1 MIKFNNS
8 IRTIVTAVILPVI
21 FSSCIREEMTCGNQ
35 IVVQRIGED
44 GGAVTRGTVVS
55 SVSDLENQLFGFS
68 ASLTPAASATQ
79 MYFNEKARVNAGG
92 ITGTILP
99 EQYWPALLGASMKFF
114 SWYPYEGTYAPAATF
129 ANPAQML
136 LNYTADADAANH
148 VDVMAAV
155 STPGWN
161 EGVGIHFYHTLTKVT
176 FTFQKK
182 DPVPDVV
189 TIQKIE
195 FQGVPNVG
203 KLTVG
208 TIPAKTTANGKPDFV
223 WNDVTTGNI
232 VSTLSSNNTVT
243 DDKVLL
249 GDTFLMLPTDQFSD
263 EAKIV
268 VTTNLGEREFMLKD
282 IVATK
287 PHSWE
292 SGEYINYNITIS
304 NTIYQI
310 SATPLPWDKNPVIDV
325 IFDGQYYLKLSQAN
339 VRLEGKGNT
348 VDIVVKTNYNAIP
361 YTGYP
366 AGAQLTISVFRT
378 IEQPKAIRNIRV

>member
-1 MIKFNNS
+1 MI
-8 IRTIVTAVILPVI
+8 IAMAVLSAVL
-21 FSSCIREEMTCGNQ
+21 FSCIREEMTCGKDCCATYW
-35 IVVQRIGED
+35 RRWRCL
-44 GGAVTRGTVVS
+44 TRGTVVS

-208 TIPAKTTANGKPDFV
+208 TIPPRQQRME
-223 WNDVTTGNI
+223 
-232 VSTLSSNNTVT
+232 SLTLCGMTSLQEISF
-243 DDKVLL
+243 LL
-249 GDTFLMLPTDQFSD
+249 
-263 EAKIV
+263 
-268 VTTNLGEREFMLKD
+268 
-282 IVATK
+282 
-287 PHSWE
+287 
-292 SGEYINYNITIS
+292 
-304 NTIYQI
+304 
-310 SATPLPWDKNPVIDV
+310 SAVI
-325 IFDGQYYLKLSQAN
+325 
-339 VRLEGKGNT
+339 
-348 VDIVVKTNYNAIP
+348 
-361 YTGYP
+361 
-366 AGAQLTISVFRT
+366 
-378 IEQPKAIRNIRV
+378 IR

>member
-1 MIKFNNS
+1 M
-8 IRTIVTAVILPVI
+8 
-21 FSSCIREEMTCGNQ
+21 
-35 IVVQRIGED
+35 
-44 GGAVTRGTVVS
+44 
-55 SVSDLENQLFGFS
+55 LFRS
-68 ASLTPAASATQ
+68 
-79 MYFNEKARVNAGG
+79 
-92 ITGTILP
+92 
-99 EQYWPALLGASMKFF
+99 
-114 SWYPYEGTYAPAATF
+114 
-129 ANPAQML
+129 
-136 LNYTADADAANH
+136 
-148 VDVMAAV
+148 
-155 STPGWN
+155 
-161 EGVGIHFYHTLTKVT
+161 
-176 FTFQKK
+176 
-182 DPVPDVV
+182 
-189 TIQKIE
+189 
-195 FQGVPNVG
+195 
-203 KLTVG
+203 
-208 TIPAKTTANGKPDFV
+208 TIPAKTTVNVKPGFV

-268 VTTNLGEREFMLKD
+268 VTTNLGEREFMFKD

-366 AGAQLTISVFRT
+366 AGAQLTVTNTAWSDRKSTRLNSSHSV
-378 IEQPKAIRNIRV
+378 

>member
-1 MIKFNNS
+1 M
-8 IRTIVTAVILPVI
+8 
-21 FSSCIREEMTCGNQ
+21 
-35 IVVQRIGED
+35 
-44 GGAVTRGTVVS
+44 
-55 SVSDLENQLFGFS
+55 
-68 ASLTPAASATQ
+68 
-79 MYFNEKARVNAGG
+79 
-92 ITGTILP
+92 
-99 EQYWPALLGASMKFF
+99 
-114 SWYPYEGTYAPAATF
+114 
-129 ANPAQML
+129 
-136 LNYTADADAANH
+136 
-148 VDVMAAV
+148 
-155 STPGWN
+155 
-161 EGVGIHFYHTLTKVT
+161 
-176 FTFQKK
+176 
-182 DPVPDVV
+182 
-189 TIQKIE
+189 
-195 FQGVPNVG
+195 
-203 KLTVG
+203 
-208 TIPAKTTANGKPDFV
+208 

-268 VTTNLGEREFMLKD
+268 VTTNLGEREFMFKD

-366 AGAQLTISVFRT
+366 AGAQLTVTNTAWSEVSLLNSSEANGVYTYTIRAVISDYVGTVADFRDMRFYITAGNMNLGVPIQQWGGAGNWITPDIVFADNDPTTEGIKRRRKIVFNTTALTNSTDSWKWNWEISEIRDPDNIPVSYTHLTLPTNRKVEISVVAVT
-378 IEQPKAIRNIRV
+378 LKNKKIKKESKNIYMK